1 MNILIENL
9 VKTFGT
15 KTALNIQELK
25 INSGEL
31 IGIVGNNGAG
41 KTTLFRLMLNLIK
54 GDSGSVSYDGEDAS
68 KQEAWKDRCGAFID
82 SGFLV
87 EFLTPEEYFAFIA
100 KLYKINKVDLEERLA
115 GYSKL
120 MSEEVLGQKKYI
132 RDFSAGNKQKIG
144 IIGALLS
151 RPDLLILD
159 EPFNFL
165 DPSSQLLMTTIL
177 SNYCKEA
184 GATILISSHKLNHV
198 THICPRILLLSK
210 GELLRDFDNSDHKAE
225 VELQNYFA
233 EA

>member
-31 IGIVGNNGAG
+31 VGIVGNNGAG
-41 KTTLFRLMLNLIK
+41 KTTLFRLMLNLIN
-54 GDSGSVSYDGEDAS
+54 GDSGSVRIDGEEVS
-68 KQEAWKDRCGAFID
+68 KEDNWKERCGAFID
-82 SGFLV
+82 SGFLI

-100 KLYKINKVDLEERLA
+100 KLYNIGKVDLEERLA
-115 GYSKL
+115 SYSKL

-177 SNYCKEA
+177 SNYCKET
-184 GATILISSHKLNHV
+184 GATVLISSHNLNHV

-210 GELLRDFDNSDHKAE
+210 GELLRDFDNSDQKAE
-225 VELQNYFA
+225 VELENYFA

>member
-54 GDSGSVSYDGEDAS
+54 GDSGSVSYDNEDVC
-68 KQEAWKDRCGAFID
+68 KEEAWKDRCGAFID
-82 SGFLV
+82 SGFLI

-100 KLYKINKVDLEERLA
+100 KLYNIGKADLEERLA
-115 GYSKL
+115 SYSKL

-151 RPDLLILD
+151 QPDLLILD

-177 SNYCKEA
+177 SNYCKET
-184 GATILISSHKLNHV
+184 GATVLISSHNLSHV

>member
-151 RPDLLILD
+151 QPDLLILD

-184 GATILISSHKLNHV
+184 GATILISSHNLNHV